1 NSLPEGSHIS
11 PIDRSGGVIQKQDCR
26 VECERAA
33 EPDTDTGSCVE
44 MRDWSAPRQ
53 LGDADFAGQV
63 GGSTRHVSG
72 WRLDIERGRYAEI
85 LDDAQSLE
93 ENGAI
98 ADNPEW
104 AHDGQPLRAI
114 HDGGRRPSEHSH
126 FAMIWQCGAGGQ
138 VDEHLGHRLIQ
149 TEDRQMLT

>member
-1 NSLPEGSHIS
+1 HSFSSARKTRPLYALLGLHIVAKLRSKYRESWLAPKPSGWAMFDQPSGGCIEPRHSTAQGIREPLVCGERNHSRATVGRNRSNSLPEGSHIS

-63 GGSTRHVSG
+63 GGSTRYVSG
-72 WRLDIERGRYAEI
+72 
-85 LDDAQSLE
+85 
-93 ENGAI
+93 
-98 ADNPEW
+98 
-104 AHDGQPLRAI
+104 
-114 HDGGRRPSEHSH
+114 
-126 FAMIWQCGAGGQ
+126 
-138 VDEHLGHRLIQ
+138 
-149 TEDRQMLT
+149 